1 MTEGILFSAPERLA
15 AHAAHDMLD
24 YLLAS
29 QPDGHPLQRI
39 RVLDDANVP
48 REVEVPTV
56 ALQLLADALAALAT
70 GQAVQVV
77 PVVRG
82 TKD

>member
-15 AHAAHDMLD
+15 AHAAHDLLD

-29 QPDGHPLQRI
+29 QRREHPLQRI

-56 ALQLLADALAALAT
+56 ALHLLSDALEALAT

-77 PVVRG
+77 PLPRG

>member
-24 YLLAS
+24 FLLAS
-29 QPDGHPLQRI
+29 QRDQLPLQRI
-39 RVLDDANVP
+39 RVLDDANVA

-56 ALQLLADALAALAT
+56 ALRLLSDALEALST
-70 GQAVQVV
+70 GQAVRVV
-77 PVVRG
+77 PLVRG